1 MMGPGNGHRTL
12 SALGFRLWALVPRS
26 RLKLGLPTSGSIE
39 GGGRRGPL
47 PDPPFKEGTCA
58 GEAGARA
65 AANLQDVTTLTSEN
79 LDQGKSRNARF
90 LRWLGTPGIAG
101 FAFTL
106 VILVTA
112 PAAAADVEAGRR
124 KAEPCAACHGR
135 DGNATVPGTP
145 SLAGQ
150 PVFFTHW
157 QLIKYRDGR
166 RKDPQMSPPAQ
177 NLSDEDMA
185 DLAAYYATQRPNPR
199 PAKVDPA
206 KVTAG
211 RQLANLHHCT
221 SCHRPGLV
229 GQQQVPRLAG
239 QDFDYL
245 LRLLRSFKAKTASDL
260 DGMMTMSAQP
270 LQEEDLLNL
279 VHFMASLGGE

>member
-1 MMGPGNGHRTL
+1 MTL
-12 SALGFRLWALVPRS
+12 SSQVPDRGIPGDAWS
-26 RLKLGLPTSGSIE
+26 RRPLGL
-39 GGGRRGPL
+39 
-47 PDPPFKEGTCA
+47 A
-58 GEAGARA
+58 GVAGLA
-65 AANLQDVTTLTSEN
+65 LTA
-79 LDQGKSRNARF
+79 L
-90 LRWLGTPGIAG
+90 
-101 FAFTL
+101 
-106 VILVTA
+106 ILVA
-112 PAAAADVEAGRR
+112 GPVAAADVEAGRR
-124 KAEPCAACHGR
+124 KAEQCAACHGR

-177 NLSDEDMA
+177 SLSDEDMA
-185 DLAAYYATQRPNPR
+185 DLAAYYATQRPHPR

-270 LQEEDLLNL
+270 LREEDLLIL
-279 VHFMASLGGE
+279 AHFMASLGAE